1 MSVQRGQRGGGAR
14 GLLWS
19 RGAGGGG
26 VNCEE
31 AAAAGRR
38 RLGCALHPGRH
49 VSRQARFRVLVG
61 GYHLSPKA
69 LRCHLLGP
77 TRPGPQKNQKAA

>member
-1 MSVQRGQRGGGAR
+1 MACREQGGKGM
-14 GLLWS
+14 
-19 RGAGGGG
+19 
-26 VNCEE
+26 NCEE

-38 RLGCALHPGRH
+38 RRALHPGRH
-49 VSRQARFRVLVG
+49 MSRQARFRVLVG

-77 TRPGPQKNQKAA
+77 TRPGPQKNQKLA